1 MACKNS
7 LFCMKLN
14 HLNKFTGLVLVLAI
28 YVLAVL
34 VGLFA
39 TLQTQI
45 HSPLWQMAFAN
56 IVATLVVYLFS
67 ALTKN
72 ASIYDPYWSLIPILT
87 VFYWFR
93 PLLVFQEATAY
104 HWIVIAL
111 VAVWGIRLTI
121 NWILRWKGIKDEDW
135 RYTQLRKKTKKWFPM
150 ANLWGIHLMPTILT
164 FLGSLPLY
172 FFYGLRAKPN
182 VPLFVIAAL
191 ITFSAIVI
199 ETVAD
204 YQLRRF
210 RNSAHTK
217 NQRLKSGVWRRL
229 NHPNYLGEVAF
240 WWGIYLFGLSINTAY
255 WRLFL
260 GPVAITFLFVFVSI
274 PMMDQHLLHK
284 K

>member
-1 MACKNS
+1 
-7 LFCMKLN
+7 MKLS
-14 HLNKFTGLVLVLAI
+14 HLNKFTSLVLVLVI

-39 TLQTQI
+39 ALQTHL
-45 HSPLWQMAFAN
+45 HSALWQMALAN
-56 IVATLVVYLFS
+56 IVATLLVFLFS
-67 ALTKN
+67 TLTKN

-93 PLLVFQEATAY
+93 PLLVFHGATVY

-135 RYTQLRKKTKKWFPM
+135 RYTQLREKTKKWFPM

-172 FFYGLRAKPN
+172 FFYDVYSKPN
-182 VPLFVIAAL
+182 VPLFVMAAL
-191 ITFSAIVI
+191 ITFSAIII

-204 YQLRRF
+204 YQLRQF
-210 RNSAHTK
+210 RNQAHVK
-217 NQRLKSGVWRRL
+217 NKMLNSGLWRSFK
-229 NHPNYLGEVAF
+229 HPNYLGEVVF

-274 PMMDQHLLHK
+274 PMMDQHLQHK